1 MKKLFF
7 IILLLF
13 QMVVYAQSTSDN
25 PFAREDANQQANA
38 EIPKDEIAASD
49 GPGDPGSTVPID
61 DYIPLLL
68 VAAMGLIVYNTYRKK
83 TLS

>member
-7 IILLLF
+7 IILLLS

-68 VAAMGLIVYNTYRKK
+68 IVAMGLIVYNTYRKK